1 MFVAIRP
8 SWSHHQSRSVASH
21 QLTRVVLPP
30 IAMPSREKTDDV
42 IDATEIVLRKEWTLI
57 QSGTIAG
64 FRSVPTCVI

>member
-1 MFVAIRP
+1 MSVAIRP
-8 SWSHHQSRSVASH
+8 SWSHRQSRSVVSR
-21 QLTRVVLPP
+21 QLMRVVLPH